1 MQRRQILSVLG
12 TAALAPLLA
21 PLSARER
28 WAAGTGLHARA
39 AGQAGGSALSPA
51 QMALVTAL
59 ADTVIPRTETPGAV
73 DVGAP
78 AFVDLLLAE
87 WYPDRERQEILA
99 GIDAWDARCRE
110 TQGNAFAALDAPGRI
125 AFLTAVDAETGPAG
139 SPAAAYTAIKSALVF
154 GYVTSKPVAEAQRT
168 TPIIPGRFDGCVP
181 VGGGG

>member
-1 MQRRQILSVLG
+1 MHRRQVLSVIG
-12 TAALAPLLA
+12 TAALAPLLV

-28 WAAGTGLHARA
+28 WAAGTGLHDRA
-39 AGQAGGSALSPA
+39 ARQTGGGALSPA

-59 ADTVIPRTETPGAV
+59 ADTVIPRTDTPGAV
-73 DVGAP
+73 DVAAP

-87 WYPDRERQEILA
+87 WYPDRERQDILA

-110 TQGNAFAALDAPGRI
+110 MQGKTFAELDAQGRA

-139 SPAAAYTAIKSALVF
+139 SPAAAYAAIKSAIVF
-154 GYVTSKPVAEAQRT
+154 GYVTSKPVAEAHRAM
-168 TPIIPGRFDGCVP
+168 PIIPGRFDGCVP